1 MVCSIILKMY
11 TTVFDAW
18 SWPNRPHSGI
28 PYQVR
33 DVIYVAF
40 VMLWHAPSYWWCI
53 QLIFDAL
60 SWHAL
65 SYWWCIQ
72 FISDALPP
80 ANRPHSGIPYQ
91 SRDGFYVTRA
101 FLFHYCHL
109 FSTISFTT
117 KRRYQRRMNHFCRSI
132 NFSIY
137 MENGF
142 YFLGYDPESQE
153 SHYASIGDA
162 AAFGQLFPFCEL
174 LLLDPKPRINIHRSS
189 WKHICSY

>member
-1 MVCSIILKMY
+1 MAQSSAFWHTISSAWCNLCCLCDAMTCSIILMMHTIDFRRVVMTCFIILMMHTIYFWRVATSQPSTFWHTISITWWILCY
-11 TTVFDAW
+11 TSF
-18 SWPNRPHSGI
+18 
-28 PYQVR
+28 
-33 DVIYVAF
+33 
-40 VMLWHAPSYWWCI
+40 
-53 QLIFDAL
+53 
-60 SWHAL
+60 
-65 SYWWCIQ
+65 
-72 FISDALPP
+72 FISLL
-80 ANRPHSGIPYQ
+80 SFI
-91 SRDGFYVTRA
+91 FYY
-101 FLFHYCHL
+101 F
-109 FSTISFTT
+109 FTT